1 MIPLF
6 VNNPESMVKVRVMAV
21 KDDSEKTLK
30 TLHKIGV
37 LHVEESKELKPVDR
51 AAITSE
57 RNEVNELL
65 TFVDN
70 VLSYIPEEEQVSL
83 GADVEVIYTR
93 PFSEIGGEVRSLYN
107 KVNSLYERTVKLRSE
122 AEQLTELRGYLEPL
136 ASQPDLRLRDLD
148 FSGDYLFSRI
158 FVLSGEAYNNL
169 HNKLKNYLF
178 ENIVANVGDETV
190 FHALAR
196 IRDQKTVE
204 LLITEAG
211 GKIIPVPDEDLT
223 LRDFIKNIRDKLI
236 ELEEEVTKL
245 YAEIQSKAGE
255 DLHKLALLRET
266 LSAENER
273 LLVLEKASEAKYVTL
288 IEGWVPE
295 SDAEAAITAVREN
308 IDYVFVD
315 TRKPSKQEE
324 PPVKL
329 KNVAGIKPF
338 QVILNLFATPK
349 YREWDPTPV
358 ISYSFAFFFG
368 LMVADV
374 IYALGIILLS
384 KFLLSKF
391 VDDPEAESFKLFR
404 KLIYISGGVALV
416 IGLLAGSYLGDFYKF
431 FGIES
436 LALVEGV
443 KQALQDPILFITVAL
458 GVGFIHINIGHLLAL
473 IKGAKEG
480 QKGLVINKIGLFLL
494 QLGIPTILH
503 SLLNINIPLFT
514 EQVYSILLYVMAGG
528 VVLAVVGSIMDRGG
542 LGIILGI
549 FDLTGILGDI
559 MSCARLAGVGLA
571 TFYLG
576 SAFNMLGELFFNMMP
591 GVIGAIIGGIAGV
604 VMLVVGHILN
614 TVLSSL
620 TGFIHALRL
629 CFVEFLFKFYEGGG
643 REYSPF
649 KLKKRASVLI
659 TAKT

>member
-204 LLITEAG
+204 SLITEAG
-211 GKIIPVPDEDLT
+211 GKIIPVPDEDLA

-559 MSCARLAGVGLA
+559 MSYARLAGVGLA